1 MTGAFA
7 LLGLA
12 ASVAA
17 SVVTEWLSPVMI
29 GMSIL
34 LQARTFYVIYVRKIS
49 TPATVV
55 IAWIGL
61 VFMIGFW
68 VWYLA
73 LGGGA
78 WMRECFKSG
87 GM

>member
-1 MTGAFA
+1 M
-7 LLGLA
+7 
-12 ASVAA
+12 VAT
-17 SVVTEWLSPVMI
+17 VVTDWLSPVLI

-34 LQARTFYVIYVRKIS
+34 LQGRTFYVIYVRKIS

-68 VWYLA
+68 IWYLA
-73 LGGGA
+73 LGGGD
-78 WMRECFKSG
+78 WMRECFRPG